1 MFLRAL
7 TGLEHRDS
15 HYFEIVFLF
24 VLQEKVGPRRFYLRR
39 NLPPR
44 RNNKRWEEKSKK
56 PLGKYKLR
64 CFLETTKRSARMT

>member
-15 HYFEIVFLF
+15 HYFEIIFLF

-44 RNNKRWEEKSKK
+44 RNNKRWEEKI
-56 PLGKYKLR
+56 
-64 CFLETTKRSARMT
+64 